1 MATQRNL
8 VQEARFTPWQLTAGK
23 RLALA
28 GLMVVMAVVIVGIV
42 VAGIVAGYYENPKDV
57 RDAAAAGSD
66 VLANQGTI
74 AAVQA
79 WLAPLK
85 FVGSFD
91 DPRRDR
97 RDSLGYCSNPRR
109 SGERVRAGDPKA
121 RVRQIGRRAICKQ
134 VFSTSKET

>member
-85 FVGSFD
+85 FVGLSTILVGIGVILWGIA
-91 DPRRDR
+91 RT
-97 RDSLGYCSNPRR
+97 LA
-109 SGERVRAGDPKA
+109 VRASVFAQVIPKLA
-121 RVRQIGRRAICKQ
+121 SGK
-134 VFSTSKET
+134 

>member
-42 VAGIVAGYYENPKDV
+42 VAGIVSGYYENPKDV

-85 FVGSFD
+85 FVGLSTILVGIGVILWGIA
-91 DPRRDR
+91 RT
-97 RDSLGYCSNPRR
+97 LA
-109 SGERVRAGDPKA
+109 VRASVFAQVIPKLA
-121 RVRQIGRRAICKQ
+121 SGK
-134 VFSTSKET
+134 